1 MNWKQIME
9 YIFKAISELLS
20 IFRINRE
27 VKKKEIEIKNEEVFK
42 VREVNQQEINLK
54 DRDEKLI
61 ADVVNNVGEKRE
73 LSLEEIRKIIA
84 K

>member
-42 VREVNQQEINLK
+42 EREVNQQEINQK

>member
-1 MNWKQIME
+1 ME

-42 VREVNQQEINLK
+42 IREVNQQEINQK

-61 ADVVNNVGEKRE
+61 ADVVHNVGEKRE

>member
-1 MNWKQIME
+1 ME
-9 YIFKAISELLS
+9 YIFKAITELLS

-27 VKKKEIEIKNEEVFK
+27 VKKKEIEIKNEEVFQE
-42 VREVNQQEINLK
+42 REVNQQEINLK

>member
-27 VKKKEIEIKNEEVFK
+27 AKKKEIEIKNEEVFK
-42 VREVNQQEINLK
+42 VREVNQQEINQK

>member
-1 MNWKQIME
+1 ME

-27 VKKKEIEIKNEEVFK
+27 AKNKEIEIKNEEVFK
-42 VREVNQQEINLK
+42 VREVNQQEINQK

>member
-27 VKKKEIEIKNEEVFK
+27 AKKKEIEIKNEEVFK
-42 VREVNQQEINLK
+42 VREVNQQEINQK

-61 ADVVNNVGEKRE
+61 ADVVNNIGEKRK

>member
-42 VREVNQQEINLK
+42 IREVNQQEINQK

-61 ADVVNNVGEKRE
+61 ADVVHNVGEKRE

>member
-1 MNWKQIME
+1 ME

-20 IFRINRE
+20 IFRMQRE

-42 VREVNQQEINLK
+42 EREVNQQEINQK
-54 DRDEKLI
+54 DRDEQLI
-61 ADVVNNVGEKRE
+61 AEVVNNPDEKRQ
-73 LSLEEIRKIIA
+73 LALEEIRKIIA